1 MSYREKFERLSTE
14 ELMEY
19 LRLDLASDAKP
30 VLLRV
35 LAARGVP
42 PEAIEQVLA
51 SELAAQMVQRALNER
66 LASVGARLAAFAID
80 YGAALLVSYGLSLLL
95 LPLTHGVEVLFVQP
109 LLICAYLLF
118 RDAIPGQSLGK
129 RLLKLRVVR
138 MPGELEMTPLSS
150 FLRNLPLILFTVI
163 DVAFIAGRRS
173 MRLGD
178 MLARTTV
185 LRAAPADV
193 HTHPAACPPEP

>member
-35 LAARGVP
+35 LAARGVS

-51 SELAAQMVQRALNER
+51 REFAAQLVLRAQNER
-66 LASVGARLAAFAID
+66 LASVGARLAAFVID
-80 YGAALLVSYGLSLLL
+80 YVAALLVSHGLSLLL
-95 LPLTHGVEVLFVQP
+95 LPLALGVKVLYVQP
-109 LLICAYLLF
+109 VLICAYLLF

-138 MPGELEMTPLSS
+138 TPGEREMTLLSS
-150 FLRNLPLILFTVI
+150 FLRNVTLISFSLI
-163 DVAFIAGRRS
+163 DAAFIAGSRS

-178 MLARTTV
+178 MLASTTV
-185 LRAAPADV
+185 LRAAPADE
-193 HTHPAACPPEP
+193 HTHPAACPPAP